1 MSFIRIVIAHN
12 PVGEEDDPSTSD
24 VLAQVELVESALGEL
39 GLPSARIAVDP
50 SRTLEIFR
58 GLPGSLIFNL
68 IESPPGRPYIHT
80 DSTAVLELAGLSYT
94 GSSPAALA
102 LTTDKI
108 ATRALLAS
116 EGVAVAPGG
125 RLDLERPELLDRV
138 PPPWILKPAWEDA
151 SIGLEGDP
159 VCATREAALER
170 GAGLAHRF
178 PDQPVLVERFLPGR
192 EFNVSLLANGHAGH
206 AGDTVEVLP
215 IAEMLYDGFPEGMSR
230 VLGYDAKWDESSF
243 AYIHSVRG
251 FPEEIPVLG
260 KVREMALKAW
270 RLCGL
275 GGYARID
282 FRLDENG
289 VPHVLEVNANPCL
302 AANAGFM
309 AAAGIAGLSPG
320 EVVRR
325 ILEVARKPLTPVPS
339 PIAHPS
345 PGRGAPP
352 PVTVRRSLES
362 GDRAP
367 LEKLICETAFFN
379 AEEVA
384 VALELIDDRLSEGEA
399 SHYRFLVAETDGE
412 VAGYACWGPIPGT
425 LASADLYWIVVD
437 PRHQGKGIG
446 AALLKD
452 AEDWM
457 ASAGRTRVYVETST
471 RAQYDGT
478 RRFYFACGYELA
490 AELDDF
496 YGPGDGKALFLKV
509 MT

>member
-1 MSFIRIVIAHN
+1 
-12 PVGEEDDPSTSD
+12 
-24 VLAQVELVESALGEL
+24 VELVESALGEL
-39 GLPSARIAVDP
+39 GLPSVRLAVDP
-50 SRTLEIFR
+50 GRTLEIFLEQAR
-58 GLPGSLIFNL
+58 HREIVIFNM

-94 GSSPAALA
+94 GSPPAAHA

-125 RLDLERPELLDRV
+125 RFDLDRPEVLDRV
-138 PPPWILKPAWEDA
+138 TPPWILKPAWEDA
-151 SIGLEGDP
+151 SIGMEGDP
-159 VCATREAALER
+159 VCTTREAALER
-170 GAGLAHRF
+170 GAGLARRF

-192 EFNVSLLANGHAGH
+192 EFNVSLLANGSA
-206 AGDTVEVLP
+206 VEVLP

-251 FPEEIPVLG
+251 FPEETPVLG
-260 KVREMALKAW
+260 KIREMALAAW
-270 RLCGL
+270 HLCGL
-275 GGYARID
+275 GGYARVD

-302 AANAGFM
+302 ARNAGFM
-309 AAAGIAGLSPG
+309 AAAGMARLSPG

-325 ILEVARKPLTPVPS
+325 ILETAQKPLTPAPS
-339 PIAHPS
+339 PVKI
-345 PGRGAPP
+345 
-352 PVTVRRSLES
+352 RRSLES

-367 LEKLICETAFFN
+367 LEKLIGETAFFN
-379 AEEVA
+379 PEEVE
-384 VALELIDDRLSEGEA
+384 VALELIDERLSQGEA

-437 PRHQGKGIG
+437 PRYQGKGIG

-471 RAQYDGT
+471 RGQYDGT

-496 YGPGDGKALFLKV
+496 YGPGDGKAMFLKV
-509 MT
+509 LG

>member
-1 MSFIRIVIAHN
+1 M
-12 PVGEEDDPSTSD
+12 
-24 VLAQVELVESALGEL
+24 ELVESALGEL
-39 GLPSARIAVDP
+39 GIPSVRIAVEP

-58 GLPGSLIFNL
+58 EQALRQETVIFNM

-94 GSSPAALA
+94 GSRPAAHV

-125 RLDLERPELLDRV
+125 RLDLERPEVLDRV

-151 SIGLEGDP
+151 SIGMEGDP
-159 VCATREAALER
+159 VCTTREAALAR
-170 GAGLAHRF
+170 GAGLARRF
-178 PDQPVLVERFLPGR
+178 PDQPVLVERFLPGQ
-192 EFNVSLLANGHAGH
+192 EFNVSLLAK
-206 AGDTVEVLP
+206 GDTVEVLP

-243 AYIHSVRG
+243 AYIHTVRD
-251 FPEEIPVLG
+251 FPEETPVLG
-260 KVREMALKAW
+260 KVREMALAAW
-270 RLCGL
+270 RLCRL
-275 GGYARID
+275 GGYARVD
-282 FRLDENG
+282 FRLGENG

-309 AAAGIAGLSPG
+309 AAAGKAGLSAG
-320 EVVRR
+320 EVIRR
-325 ILEVARKPLTPVPS
+325 ILEAAQKPLTPDPS
-339 PIAHPS
+339 PIALPS

-352 PVTVRRSLES
+352 PVKVRRSLES
-362 GDRAP
+362 GDRVP
-367 LEKLICETAFFN
+367 LEKLIGETAFFN
-379 AEEVA
+379 AEELE
-384 VALELIDDRLSEGEA
+384 VALELIDDRLTQGEE

-457 ASAGRTRVYVETST
+457 ASSGRTRVYVETST

-496 YGPGDGKALFLKV
+496 YGPGDGKAMFLKV
-509 MT
+509 LACSRE

>member
-1 MSFIRIVIAHN
+1 MGSELRVVIAHN

-39 GLPSARIAVDP
+39 GLPSVRLAIDP
-50 SRTLEIFR
+50 ARTLEIFR
-58 GLPGSLIFNL
+58 EQARQRETIIFNM

-80 DSTAVLELAGLSYT
+80 DSTAVLELSGLSYT
-94 GSSPAALA
+94 GSPPAAHA
-102 LTTDKI
+102 LSTDKI
-108 ATRALLAS
+108 AARALLAS

-125 RLDLERPELLDRV
+125 RLDLERPEVLDRV

-159 VCATREAALER
+159 VCHTREAALER
-170 GAGLAHRF
+170 GAGLARRF
-178 PDQPVLVERFLPGR
+178 PYQPVLVERFLPGR
-192 EFNVSLLANGHAGH
+192 EFNVSLLANGT
-206 AGDTVEVLP
+206 DVEVLP
-215 IAEMLYDGFPEGMSR
+215 IAEMLYDDYPEGMSR

-243 AYIHSVRG
+243 AYIHSVRH
-251 FPEEIPVLG
+251 FPEESPVLD
-260 KVREMALKAW
+260 KIREMAIKAW

-309 AAAGIAGLSPG
+309 AAAGMAGLSPG
-320 EVVRR
+320 EVIRR
-325 ILEVARKPLTPVPS
+325 ILETAQKPL
-339 PIAHPS
+339 
-345 PGRGAPP
+345 APALP
-352 PVTVRRSLES
+352 PVTIRRSLASE
-362 GDRAP
+362 DRTP
-367 LEKLICETAFFN
+367 LEKLIRETSFFN
-379 AEEVA
+379 PEEIE
-384 VALELIDDRLSEGEA
+384 VALELIDDRLSQGNE

-452 AEDWM
+452 AESWM
-457 ASAGRTRVYVETST
+457 AYTGRTRVYVETST

-490 AELDDF
+490 AELTDF
-496 YGPGDGKALFLKV
+496 YGPGDGKAMFLKV
-509 MT
+509 LG